1 MEKIVI
7 IGEEPLQGT
16 IEISGSKNASLPL
29 MAASI
34 LTNESVILDNTPNL
48 ADIHT
53 MGSVLDSL
61 GVNFDKSKLIENNQI
76 KLTYQESD
84 KALAEYD
91 LVRKMRASILVL
103 GPLLAR
109 KREATVSMPG
119 GCAIGA
125 RPVNI
130 HVDALAKLGGEFNL
144 EKGYIKCEAKSGLKG
159 AKIELP
165 MISVGATE
173 NIIMAASLAKGET
186 EITNIAIEPEIIDL
200 IDLLKAMGA
209 QIEVGPNRKVLIQGV
224 DELHGATH
232 TVIPD
237 RIEVGTYIIAGAIT
251 QGDLEI
257 RNINFDHIKN
267 LLSVFENL
275 GVDMIKSDNNLK
287 VKISDISKSI
297 ELDTREYPGFPTDLQ
312 AQMMVLLSLSNSSSV
327 IRENIFEN
335 RFMHVPELNRMGAN
349 IEINGSQAK
358 INPCNGF
365 SGAQVMATD
374 LRASVSLVLAS
385 LIAKG
390 ETTINRVYHLDR
402 GYEKLENKLA
412 SCGAN
417 IKRIQ

>member
-7 IGEEPLQGT
+7 IGEEPLHGT
-16 IEISGSKNASLPL
+16 IAISGSKNASLPL

-34 LTNESVILDNTPNL
+34 LTDETITLNNTPNL

-61 GVNFDKSKLIENNQI
+61 GVNFDKTRLIDNNQI
-76 KLTYQESD
+76 QLTYKESD
-84 KALAEYD
+84 RALAEYD

-159 AKIELP
+159 AKITLP

-173 NIIMAASLAKGET
+173 NIIMAATLAKGET
-186 EITNIAIEPEIIDL
+186 EISNIAIEPEIIDL
-200 IDLLKAMGA
+200 IDCLKAMGG
-209 QIEVGPNRKVLIQGV
+209 QIEIQHDRKVLIQGV
-224 DELHGATH
+224 DELHGTTH
-232 TVIPD
+232 TIIPD

-251 QGDLEI
+251 KGELEI
-257 RNINFDHIKN
+257 KNINFEHIEN
-267 LLSVFENL
+267 LLLAFDNL
-275 GVDMIKSDNNLK
+275 GIDIHKDKDSLKIKESNIN
-287 VKISDISKSI
+287 KSI

-312 AQMMVLLSLSNSSSV
+312 AQMMVLLSLSKNSSV

-349 IEINGSQAK
+349 IEINGSQATVK
-358 INPCNGF
+358 PCRGF

-402 GYEKLENKLA
+402 GYEKLEDKLA
-412 SCGAN
+412 ACGAN
-417 IKRIQ
+417 IKRV

>member
-7 IGEEPLQGT
+7 IGEEPLHGT
-16 IEISGSKNASLPL
+16 IAISGSKNASLPL

-34 LTNESVILDNTPNL
+34 LTNETITLNNTPNL

-61 GVNFDKSKLIENNQI
+61 GVNFDKTRLIDNNQI
-76 KLTYQESD
+76 QLTYKESD
-84 KALAEYD
+84 RALAEYD

-130 HVDALAKLGGEFNL
+130 HIDALAKLGGEFNL

-159 AKIELP
+159 AKITLP

-173 NIIMAASLAKGET
+173 NIIMAATLAKGET
-186 EITNIAIEPEIIDL
+186 EISNIAIEPEIIDL
-200 IDLLKAMGA
+200 IDCLKAMGG
-209 QIEVGPNRKVLIQGV
+209 QIEIQPDRKVLIRGV
-224 DELHGATH
+224 DELHGTTH
-232 TVIPD
+232 TIIPD

-251 QGDLEI
+251 KGELEI
-257 RNINFDHIKN
+257 KNINFEHIEN
-267 LLSVFENL
+267 LLLAFDNL
-275 GVDMIKSDNNLK
+275 GIDILKDKDSLKIKESNIN
-287 VKISDISKSI
+287 KSI

-312 AQMMVLLSLSNSSSV
+312 AQMMVLLSLSKNSSV

-349 IEINGSQAK
+349 IEINGSQATVK
-358 INPCNGF
+358 PCSGF

-402 GYEKLENKLA
+402 GYEKLEDKLA
-412 SCGAN
+412 ACGAN
-417 IKRIQ
+417 IKRV

>member
-1 MEKIVI
+1 MQKIVI
-7 IGEEPLQGT
+7 VGGEPLQGT
-16 IEISGSKNASLPL
+16 ISISGSKNAALPL

-34 LTNESVILDNTPNL
+34 LTDESIALKNTPNL

-61 GVNFDKSKLIENNQI
+61 GVNFDKADLVSKNEI
-76 KLTYQESD
+76 KLTYADSS

-109 KREATVSMPG
+109 KREATVSLPG

-125 RPVNI
+125 RPINI
-130 HVDALAKLGGEFNL
+130 HVDALTQLGGEFNL
-144 EKGYIKCEAKSGLKG
+144 EKGYIKCEAKSGLRG
-159 AKIELP
+159 AKINLP

-173 NIIMAASLAKGET
+173 NIIMAATLAKGET
-186 EITNIAIEPEIIDL
+186 EINNIATEPEIMDL
-200 IDLLKAMGA
+200 IDCLKSMGA
-209 QIEVGPNRKVLIQGV
+209 IIEVQDNRRVLIQGV
-224 DELHGATH
+224 DKLHGTTH

-237 RIEVGTYIIAGAIT
+237 RIEAGTYIIAGAIT
-251 QGDLEI
+251 KGELEVT
-257 RNINFDHIKN
+257 NLNLEHIDN
-267 LLSVFENL
+267 MISVFKNIGVNILKENNTVRVKESSL
-275 GVDMIKSDNNLK
+275 INN
-287 VKISDISKSI
+287 ID
-297 ELDTREYPGFPTDLQ
+297 LDTKEFPGFPTDMQ
-312 AQMMVLLSLSNSSSV
+312 AQIMVLLSLAGKPSTV
-327 IRENIFEN
+327 RENIFEN

-349 IEINGSQAK
+349 IDTDGSKAT

-385 LIAKG
+385 LIATG

-402 GYEKLENKLA
+402 GYERLEDKLA

-417 IKRIQ
+417 IQRIQ

>member
-16 IEISGSKNASLPL
+16 IAISGSKNASLPL

-34 LTNESVILDNTPNL
+34 LTDETITLNNTPNL

-61 GVNFDKSKLIENNQI
+61 GVNFDKTRLIDNNQI
-76 KLTYQESD
+76 QLTYKESD
-84 KALAEYD
+84 RALAEYD

-144 EKGYIKCEAKSGLKG
+144 EKGYIKCEAKYGLKG
-159 AKIELP
+159 AKITLP

-173 NIIMAASLAKGET
+173 NIIMAATLAKGET
-186 EITNIAIEPEIIDL
+186 EISNIAIEPEIIDL
-200 IDLLKAMGA
+200 IDCLKAMGG
-209 QIEVGPNRKVLIQGV
+209 QIEIQHDRKVLIQGV
-224 DELHGATH
+224 DELHGTTH
-232 TVIPD
+232 TIIPD

-251 QGDLEI
+251 KGELEI
-257 RNINFDHIKN
+257 KNINFEHIEN
-267 LLSVFENL
+267 LLLAFDNL
-275 GVDMIKSDNNLK
+275 GIDIHKDKDSLKIKESNIN
-287 VKISDISKSI
+287 KSI

-312 AQMMVLLSLSNSSSV
+312 AQMMVLLSLSKNSSV

-349 IEINGSQAK
+349 IEINGSQATVK
-358 INPCNGF
+358 PCRGF

-402 GYEKLENKLA
+402 GYEKLEDKLA
-412 SCGAN
+412 ACGAN
-417 IKRIQ
+417 IKRV

>member
-16 IEISGSKNASLPL
+16 IAISGSKNASLPL

-34 LTNESVILDNTPNL
+34 LTNETITLNNTPNL

-61 GVNFDKSKLIENNQI
+61 GVNFDKTRLIDNNQI
-76 KLTYQESD
+76 QLTYKESD
-84 KALAEYD
+84 RALAEYD

-144 EKGYIKCEAKSGLKG
+144 EKGYIKCEAKYGLKG
-159 AKIELP
+159 AKITLP

-173 NIIMAASLAKGET
+173 NIIMAATLAKGET
-186 EITNIAIEPEIIDL
+186 EISNIAIEPEIIDL
-200 IDLLKAMGA
+200 IDCLKAMGG
-209 QIEVGPNRKVLIQGV
+209 QIEIQPNRKVLIQGV
-224 DELHGATH
+224 DELHGTTH
-232 TVIPD
+232 TIIPD

-251 QGDLEI
+251 KGELEI
-257 RNINFDHIKN
+257 KNIDFEHIENLLLAFDNLGMDIHKDKDSLKIKESNIN
-267 LLSVFENL
+267 
-275 GVDMIKSDNNLK
+275 
-287 VKISDISKSI
+287 KSI

-312 AQMMVLLSLSNSSSV
+312 AQMMVLLSLSKNSSV

-349 IEINGSQAK
+349 IEINGSQATVK
-358 INPCNGF
+358 PCRGF

-402 GYEKLENKLA
+402 GYEKLEDKLVA
-412 SCGAN
+412 CGAN
-417 IKRIQ
+417 IKRV

>member
-1 MEKIVI
+1 
-7 IGEEPLQGT
+7 
-16 IEISGSKNASLPL
+16 
-29 MAASI
+29 
-34 LTNESVILDNTPNL
+34 
-48 ADIHT
+48 
-53 MGSVLDSL
+53 
-61 GVNFDKSKLIENNQI
+61 
-76 KLTYQESD
+76 
-84 KALAEYD
+84 
-91 LVRKMRASILVL
+91 MRASILVL

-130 HVDALAKLGGEFNL
+130 HIDALAKLGGEFNL

-159 AKIELP
+159 AKITLP

-173 NIIMAASLAKGET
+173 NIIMAATLAKGET
-186 EITNIAIEPEIIDL
+186 EISNIAIEPEIIDL
-200 IDLLKAMGA
+200 IDCLKAMGG
-209 QIEVGPNRKVLIQGV
+209 QIEIQHDRKVLIQGV
-224 DELHGATH
+224 DELHGTTH
-232 TVIPD
+232 TIIPD

-251 QGDLEI
+251 KGELEI
-257 RNINFDHIKN
+257 KNINFEHIEN
-267 LLSVFENL
+267 LLLAFDNL
-275 GVDMIKSDNNLK
+275 GIDIHKDKDSLKIKESNIN
-287 VKISDISKSI
+287 KSI

-312 AQMMVLLSLSNSSSV
+312 AQMMVLLSLSKNSSV

-349 IEINGSQAK
+349 IEINGSQATVK
-358 INPCNGF
+358 PCRGF

-402 GYEKLENKLA
+402 GYEKLEDKLA
-412 SCGAN
+412 ACGAN
-417 IKRIQ
+417 IKRV